1 MAGNGDITHG
11 AALNFIDE
19 YYRARSGQ
27 HHVLT
32 TNDTNDHMNA
42 AAASKMQ
49 QYGGAVSNDFS
60 TNHQQHHRSPHEYYA
75 NLYAPHLGLN
85 PLNHP
90 PAAGIYNAYTA
101 AAAGVQS
108 YYHQNDPRFYENYY
122 YPPAATS
129 SENNVQTR
137 VDERQSVSHHASYD
151 LSVRSEPSNTNVAE
165 SLKVEDEH
173 RGYQDELTAI
183 KNRTMDPAG
192 SASSMNPEYMSRSV
206 NEDSNKM
213 HPYPLDI
220 KEEAANVND
229 ESVNLNDHSMN
240 TSNGLTSNYH
250 DATKRESANPIKSE
264 SANTT
269 ANEESAAKV
278 EDDESTADSDYD
290 QSMFECEP
298 QIEEGKR

>member
-11 AALNFIDE
+11 TAMNFIDE
-19 YYRARSGQ
+19 YYRARSSQ
-27 HHVLT
+27 HHVLAN
-32 TNDTNDHMNA
+32 NDTNDNMNAA

-49 QYGGAVSNDFS
+49 EYVGGAGANQFS

-85 PLNHP
+85 PLNQP
-90 PAAGIYNAYTA
+90 PAGIYNAYA

-108 YYHQNDPRFYENYY
+108 YYHQNDPRSYENYY
-122 YPPAATS
+122 YPPVTS
-129 SENNVQTR
+129 SENNEQTR
-137 VDERQSVSHHASYD
+137 VNERQSHHASYD
-151 LSVRSEPSNTNVAE
+151 LSVRSDPSSTNVVE
-165 SLKVEDEH
+165 SLKVENEH

-183 KNRTMDPAG
+183 KNRTLDPAG
-192 SASSMNPEYMSRSV
+192 SASSMNPEFISRSI
-206 NEDSNKM
+206 NEDSTKM

-220 KEEAANVND
+220 KEEAA
-229 ESVNLNDHSMN
+229 SVNEDSVNTNGHSTNLSNEPPSKND
-240 TSNGLTSNYH
+240 G
-250 DATKRESANPIKSE
+250 ATKSE
-264 SANTT
+264 SANAT